1 MNENEQA
8 LIRWVKGADNTLT
21 SASKDPEVPIH
32 PQLKAEFFARHWE
45 KIWPR
50 MRRCRLMPFYPFWI
64 GFLPE
69 ASLALTS
76 PSRGTSSSSK
86 QKRPQAKQQGLTDGL
101 PMPGACSSWVFRCI
115 GPAVEL
121 SSQDWYFTAAMGSS
135 PLCSH
140 SQRNRVSTNK
150 CGSTSLA
157 NWY

>member
-101 PMPGACSSWVFRCI
+101 PMPGACSLMGFSMHWPSCGTWFSGLVFYRCH
-115 GPAVEL
+115 GQQSAVF
-121 SSQDWYFTAAMGSS
+121 SFPKKSGFDQSVWQ
-135 PLCSH
+135 H
-140 SQRNRVSTNK
+140 
-150 CGSTSLA
+150 
-157 NWY
+157 